1 MNKEELKK
9 EALQLRASGL
19 TYSEISSA
27 LNGAFSVD
35 QCKKLLKGIKATPMQ
50 NDIRELF
57 ADEWYGRI
65 DSDIW
70 PLWVDDIVS
79 GVARL
84 DWYGNKDG
92 QIPLAT
98 GKIIQCY
105 LWLDEFSEPAVMEL
119 LETSKKMAQYYIKA
133 CKACYPFFRRS
144 LESKEVL
151 SIRYPRRSIVCYQQ
165 GVTKGYHRQNRA
177 LI

>member
-1 MNKEELKK
+1 MDKVELR
-9 EALQLRASGL
+9 EQALELRASGL

-35 QCKKLLKGIKATPMQ
+35 QCKKLLKGIKAAPMR
-50 NDIRELF
+50 NGIRELF
-57 ADEWYGRI
+57 ADEWYGRV

-79 GVARL
+79 GIARL

-105 LWLDEFSEPAVMEL
+105 LWLDEFSEAAVMEL
-119 LETSKKMAQYYIKA
+119 LETSKRMAQYYIRA
-133 CKACYPFFRRS
+133 CKVCYPFFKRS
-144 LESKEVL
+144 LESKDTL
-151 SIRYPRRSIVCYQQ
+151 SMRYPRRSIVCHKQ
-165 GVTKGYHRQNRA
+165 GLAKGYQRQNKA

>member
-1 MNKEELKK
+1 MELKEK
-9 EALQLRASGL
+9 ALELRKSGL

-35 QCKKLLKGIKATPMQ
+35 QCKKLLKGIKAAPMQ
-50 NDIRELF
+50 NGIRELF
-57 ADEWYGRI
+57 TEEWYGRT

-84 DWYGNKDG
+84 DWYGNRDG

-133 CKACYPFFRRS
+133 CKACYPFFKRS
-144 LESKEVL
+144 LEGRETL
-151 SIRYPRRSIVCYQQ
+151 SVRYPRRSLVCHKQ
-165 GVTKGYHRQNRA
+165 GMVKGYHKQNKA